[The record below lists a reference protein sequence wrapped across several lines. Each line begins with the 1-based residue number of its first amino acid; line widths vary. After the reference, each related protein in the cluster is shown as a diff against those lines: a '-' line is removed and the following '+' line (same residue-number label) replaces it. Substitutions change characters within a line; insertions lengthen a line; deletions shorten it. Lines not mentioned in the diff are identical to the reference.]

1 MMNFEEFE
9 NLINDIKT
17 SLDDTTSALLSEKL
31 LNVVSNYKI
40 GVDKIEEM
48 TKDLEK
54 IKNEKDELLK
64 VNGKLFQQIGFD
76 NRVSERKRPTV
87 QGLRRQRKNQIYQR
101 HNGHS
106 DRRSDRDNA

>member
-1 MMNFEEFE
+1 MINFEEFE
-9 NLINDIKT
+9 NLINDIKS

-54 IKNEKDELLK
+54 IKKEKDELLK

-76 NRVSERKRPTV
+76 KVEDEELKEDS
-87 QGLRRQRKNQIYQR
+87 KNDEIDI
-101 HNGHS
+101 NEIINEKGEII
-106 DRRSDRDNA
+106 

>member
-1 MMNFEEFE
+1 MINFEEFE
-9 NLINDIKT
+9 NLINDIKS

-76 NRVSERKRPTV
+76 KVEDEELKEDS
-87 QGLRRQRKNQIYQR
+87 KNDEIDI
-101 HNGHS
+101 NEIINEKGEII
-106 DRRSDRDNA
+106 

>member
-1 MMNFEEFE
+1 MINFEEFE
-9 NLINDIKT
+9 NLINDIKS

-76 NRVSERKRPTV
+76 KVEDEELKEDI
-87 QGLRRQRKNQIYQR
+87 KNDEIDI
-101 HNGHS
+101 NEIINEKGEII
-106 DRRSDRDNA
+106 

>member
-1 MMNFEEFE
+1 MINFEEFE
-9 NLINDIKT
+9 NLINDIKS
-17 SLDDTTSALLSEKL
+17 SLDDTTNALLSEKL

-64 VNGKLFQQIGFD
+64 VNGKLFQQIGFNKVED
-76 NRVSERKRPTV
+76 EELKEDS
-87 QGLRRQRKNQIYQR
+87 KNDEIDI
-101 HNGHS
+101 NEIINEKGEII
-106 DRRSDRDNA
+106 

>member
-1 MMNFEEFE
+1 MINFEEFE
-9 NLINDIKT
+9 NLINDIKS

-54 IKNEKDELLK
+54 IKKEKDELLK

-76 NRVSERKRPTV
+76 KVEDEELKEDI
-87 QGLRRQRKNQIYQR
+87 KNDEIDI
-101 HNGHS
+101 NEIINEKGEII
-106 DRRSDRDNA
+106 

>member
-1 MMNFEEFE
+1 MINFEEFE
-9 NLINDIKT
+9 NLINDIKS

-40 GVDKIEEM
+40 GIDKIEEM

-76 NRVSERKRPTV
+76 KVEDEELKEDI
-87 QGLRRQRKNQIYQR
+87 KNDEIDI
-101 HNGHS
+101 NEIINEKGEII
-106 DRRSDRDNA
+106 

>member
-1 MMNFEEFE
+1 MINFEEFE
-9 NLINDIKT
+9 NLINDIKS

-54 IKNEKDELLK
+54 IKKEKDELLK

-76 NRVSERKRPTV
+76 KVEDEELKEDI
-87 QGLRRQRKNQIYQR
+87 KNDEIDI
-101 HNGHS
+101 NEIINEKG
-106 DRRSDRDNA
+106 AII

>member
-9 NLINDIKT
+9 NLINDIKS
-17 SLDDTTSALLSEKL
+17 SLDETTSALLSEKL

-48 TKDLEK
+48 SNDLKK

-76 NRVSERKRPTV
+76 KLEDEEPKEDIEKDEIDINEIINEKGEIV
-87 QGLRRQRKNQIYQR
+87 
-101 HNGHS
+101 
-106 DRRSDRDNA
+106 

>member
-1 MMNFEEFE
+1 MINFEEFE
-9 NLINDIKT
+9 NLINDIKS

-40 GVDKIEEM
+40 GIDKIEEM

-76 NRVSERKRPTV
+76 KVEDEELKEDS
-87 QGLRRQRKNQIYQR
+87 KNDEIDI
-101 HNGHS
+101 NEIINEKGEII
-106 DRRSDRDNA
+106 

>member
-1 MMNFEEFE
+1 MINFEEFE
-9 NLINDIKT
+9 NLINDIKS

-40 GVDKIEEM
+40 GVNKIEEM

-76 NRVSERKRPTV
+76 KVEDEELKEDI
-87 QGLRRQRKNQIYQR
+87 KNDEIDI
-101 HNGHS
+101 NEIINEKGEII
-106 DRRSDRDNA
+106 

>member
-1 MMNFEEFE
+1 MINFEEFE
-9 NLINDIKT
+9 NLINDIKS

-76 NRVSERKRPTV
+76 KVEDEELKEDS
-87 QGLRRQRKNQIYQR
+87 KNDENDEIDI
-101 HNGHS
+101 NEIINEKGEII
-106 DRRSDRDNA
+106 